1 MSEGKSNDD
10 DTDGKKMFN
19 SSSSLIINQFLAGG
33 VSGLLSRAATHP
45 VDTIKSQMQVSNLVV
60 KRRSTER
67 SGCGSTSHH
76 RPILPS
82 TRLLNAKHAIK
93 NLYRGFGAAALGAPM
108 ASGMY
113 FLGYE
118 TTKKTLKKIR
128 RERRLEGAFNDDDH
142 EEEEYKED
150 NKTTIHMIDNIITGV
165 VAQAFAG
172 IAYTPVDVVKERMQ
186 VSSVLPTNLKTNN
199 GVDYRNAFDA
209 LKTIVKNEGI
219 KNGLMRGY
227 WAQNFVWWPWSACY
241 FVAYEKG
248 LEIFRRNNNNNKS
261 SLRVDDANDALMM
274 RVDDD
279 NGGVFGGDAE
289 RSNFE
294 SSSSSSSVK
303 SSSSFYREGGWYEN
317 NISPHAVSAFAA
329 ATCATI
335 LTHPLDLCK
344 TRVQT
349 MTNNNNNN
357 NNKKVMTLRT
367 VFKDVVR
374 KEGGLA
380 LYRGVFARVL
390 SVAPGSAISFY
401 AYESI
406 RKSGALRLE
415 EDD

>member
-10 DTDGKKMFN
+10 DTDGKKTSF
-19 SSSSLIINQFLAGG
+19 SSSSLILNQFLAGG
-33 VSGLLSRAATHP
+33 LSGLLSRAVTHP

-67 SGCGSTSHH
+67 SGCGGTSHH
-76 RPILPS
+76 RTILPS
-82 TRLLNAKHAIK
+82 TRLLNAKQAIK
-93 NLYRGFGAAALGAPM
+93 NLYRGFGATALGAPM

-128 RERRLEGAFNDDDH
+128 RERRLEGANDDDH
-142 EEEEYKED
+142 EEEEEDKED
-150 NKTTIHMIDNIITGV
+150 NKTTHMIDNIITGV

-248 LEIFRRNNNNNKS
+248 LEIFRRNNDNKS
-261 SLRVDDANDALMM
+261 SL

-289 RSNFE
+289 RSNFKS
-294 SSSSSSSVK
+294 SSSSSSSVS

-357 NNKKVMTLRT
+357 NNKVMTLRT

-374 KEGGLA
+374 KEGVLA

-415 EDD
+415 DD

>member
-10 DTDGKKMFN
+10 DTDGKKISF

-67 SGCGSTSHH
+67 SGCDSTSHH

-82 TRLLNAKHAIK
+82 TRLLNAKNAIK

-142 EEEEYKED
+142 EEEEED
-150 NKTTIHMIDNIITGV
+150 NKTTIYMIDNIITGV

-261 SLRVDDANDALMM
+261 SLRVDD
-274 RVDDD
+274 D

-303 SSSSFYREGGWYEN
+303 NSSSFYREGGWYEN

-349 MTNNNNNN
+349 MTNDNNN
-357 NNKKVMTLRT
+357 NNKKVMTLQT

-374 KEGGLA
+374 KEGVLA

-415 EDD
+415 DD

>member
-19 SSSSLIINQFLAGG
+19 SSSSLIMNQFLAGG

-82 TRLLNAKHAIK
+82 ARLLNAKRAIQ

-128 RERRLEGAFNDDDH
+128 RERRSEGAFNDDDDH
-142 EEEEYKED
+142 EEEKEKEKED
-150 NKTTIHMIDNIITGV
+150 NKTTHMIDNIITGV

-248 LEIFRRNNNNNKS
+248 LEIFRRNNNDNKS
-261 SLRVDDANDALMM
+261 SL

-294 SSSSSSSVK
+294 SSSSSSSGVK

-357 NNKKVMTLRT
+357 NKKVMTLRT

-374 KEGGLA
+374 KEGVLA

>member
-10 DTDGKKMFN
+10 DTDGKKTSF
-19 SSSSLIINQFLAGG
+19 SSSSLILNQFLAGG
-33 VSGLLSRAATHP
+33 LSGLLSRAVTHP

-67 SGCGSTSHH
+67 SGCGGTSHH
-76 RPILPS
+76 RTILPS
-82 TRLLNAKHAIK
+82 TRLLNAKNAIK
-93 NLYRGFGAAALGAPM
+93 NLYRGFGATALGAPM

-128 RERRLEGAFNDDDH
+128 RERRLEGANDDDH
-142 EEEEYKED
+142 EEEEEDKED
-150 NKTTIHMIDNIITGV
+150 NKTTIYMIDNIITGV

-248 LEIFRRNNNNNKS
+248 LEIFRRNNDNKS
-261 SLRVDDANDALMM
+261 SL

-289 RSNFE
+289 RSNFKSSSSTSSSV
-294 SSSSSSSVK
+294 SSSSSS
-303 SSSSFYREGGWYEN
+303 FYLEGGWYEN

-357 NNKKVMTLRT
+357 NNKVMTLRT

-374 KEGGLA
+374 KEGVLA

-415 EDD
+415 DD

>member
-19 SSSSLIINQFLAGG
+19 SSSSLIMNQFLAGG

-60 KRRSTER
+60 TRRSTER
-67 SGCGSTSHH
+67 SGCESTSHR
-76 RPILPS
+76 RPILTS
-82 TRLLNAKHAIK
+82 ARLLNAKRAIQ

-142 EEEEYKED
+142 EEEEED
-150 NKTTIHMIDNIITGV
+150 NKTTIYMIDNIITGV

-248 LEIFRRNNNNNKS
+248 LEIFRRNNNDNKS
-261 SLRVDDANDALMM
+261 SL

-294 SSSSSSSVK
+294 SSSSSSSGVK

-374 KEGGLA
+374 KEGVLA

-406 RKSGALRLE
+406 RKSGVLRLE
-415 EDD
+415 DD

>member
-19 SSSSLIINQFLAGG
+19 SSSSLIMNQFLAGG

-60 KRRSTER
+60 TRRSTER
-67 SGCGSTSHH
+67 SGCDSTSHR

-82 TRLLNAKHAIK
+82 ARLLNAKRAIQ

-142 EEEEYKED
+142 EEEEED
-150 NKTTIHMIDNIITGV
+150 NKTTIYMIDNIITGV

-248 LEIFRRNNNNNKS
+248 LEIFRRNNNDNKS
-261 SLRVDDANDALMM
+261 SL

-289 RSNFE
+289 RSNFKSSSSTSSSV
-294 SSSSSSSVK
+294 SSSSSS
-303 SSSSFYREGGWYEN
+303 FYLEGGWYEN

-374 KEGGLA
+374 KEGVLA

>member
-10 DTDGKKMFN
+10 DTDGKKTSF
-19 SSSSLIINQFLAGG
+19 SSSSLILNQFLAGG
-33 VSGLLSRAATHP
+33 LSGLLSRAVTHP

-67 SGCGSTSHH
+67 SGCGGTSHH
-76 RPILPS
+76 RTILPS
-82 TRLLNAKHAIK
+82 TRLLNAKNAIK
-93 NLYRGFGAAALGAPM
+93 NLYRGFGATALGAPM

-128 RERRLEGAFNDDDH
+128 RERRLEGANDDDH
-142 EEEEYKED
+142 EEEEEDKED
-150 NKTTIHMIDNIITGV
+150 NKTTHMIDNIITGV

-248 LEIFRRNNNNNKS
+248 LEIFRRNNDNKS

-289 RSNFE
+289 RSNFKSSSSTSSSV
-294 SSSSSSSVK
+294 SSSSSS
-303 SSSSFYREGGWYEN
+303 FYLEGGWYEN

-357 NNKKVMTLRT
+357 NNKVMTLRT

-374 KEGGLA
+374 KEGVLA

-415 EDD
+415 DD

>member
-10 DTDGKKMFN
+10 DTDGTKTSF

-33 VSGLLSRAATHP
+33 LSGLLSRAATHP

-82 TRLLNAKHAIK
+82 TRLLNAKNAIQ

-128 RERRLEGAFNDDDH
+128 RERRLEGANDDDDH
-142 EEEEYKED
+142 EEEEEDKED
-150 NKTTIHMIDNIITGV
+150 NKTTHTIDNIITGV

-248 LEIFRRNNNNNKS
+248 LEIFRRNNDNKS
-261 SLRVDDANDALMM
+261 SL

-294 SSSSSSSVK
+294 SSSSSSVK

-357 NNKKVMTLRT
+357 NKKVMTLRT

-374 KEGGLA
+374 KEGVLA

>member
-19 SSSSLIINQFLAGG
+19 SSSSLIMNQFLAGG

-60 KRRSTER
+60 TRRSTER
-67 SGCGSTSHH
+67 NGCDSTSHR
-76 RPILPS
+76 RPILTS
-82 TRLLNAKHAIK
+82 ARLLNAKRAIQ

-128 RERRLEGAFNDDDH
+128 RERRREGAFNDDDH
-142 EEEEYKED
+142 EEEEED
-150 NKTTIHMIDNIITGV
+150 NKTTIYMIDNIITGV

-248 LEIFRRNNNNNKS
+248 LEIFRRNNHDNKS
-261 SLRVDDANDALMM
+261 SL

-303 SSSSFYREGGWYEN
+303 SSSSLYREGRWYEN

-357 NNKKVMTLRT
+357 NNNKKVMTLRT

-374 KEGGLA
+374 KEGVLA

>member
-19 SSSSLIINQFLAGG
+19 SSSSLIMNQFLAGG

-60 KRRSTER
+60 TRRSTER
-67 SGCGSTSHH
+67 SGCESTSHR
-76 RPILPS
+76 RPILTS
-82 TRLLNAKHAIK
+82 ARLLNAKRAIQ

-142 EEEEYKED
+142 EEEEEED
-150 NKTTIHMIDNIITGV
+150 NKTTIYMIDNIITGV

-248 LEIFRRNNNNNKS
+248 LEIFRRNNNDNKS

-294 SSSSSSSVK
+294 SSSSSSSGVK
-303 SSSSFYREGGWYEN
+303 SSSSF
-317 NISPHAVSAFAA
+317 
-329 ATCATI
+329 
-335 LTHPLDLCK
+335 
-344 TRVQT
+344 
-349 MTNNNNNN
+349 
-357 NNKKVMTLRT
+357 
-367 VFKDVVR
+367 
-374 KEGGLA
+374 
-380 LYRGVFARVL
+380 
-390 SVAPGSAISFY
+390 
-401 AYESI
+401 
-406 RKSGALRLE
+406 
-415 EDD
+415 

>member
-10 DTDGKKMFN
+10 DTDGKKTSF
-19 SSSSLIINQFLAGG
+19 SSSSLILNQFLAGG
-33 VSGLLSRAATHP
+33 LSGLLSRAVTHP

-67 SGCGSTSHH
+67 SGCGGTSHH
-76 RPILPS
+76 RTILPS
-82 TRLLNAKHAIK
+82 TRLLNAKNAIK
-93 NLYRGFGAAALGAPM
+93 NLYRGFGATALGAPM

-128 RERRLEGAFNDDDH
+128 RERRLEGANDDDH
-142 EEEEYKED
+142 EEEEEDKED
-150 NKTTIHMIDNIITGV
+150 NKTTHMIDNIITGV

-248 LEIFRRNNNNNKS
+248 LEIFRRNNDNKS
-261 SLRVDDANDALMM
+261 SL

-289 RSNFE
+289 RSNFKSSSSTSSSV
-294 SSSSSSSVK
+294 SSSSSS
-303 SSSSFYREGGWYEN
+303 FYLEGGWYEN

-357 NNKKVMTLRT
+357 NNKVMTLRT

-374 KEGGLA
+374 KEGVLA

-415 EDD
+415 DD

>member
-82 TRLLNAKHAIK
+82 TRLLNAKNAIK

-128 RERRLEGAFNDDDH
+128 RERRLEGGNDDDH

-150 NKTTIHMIDNIITGV
+150 NKTTHMIDNIITGV

-374 KEGGLA
+374 KEGVLA

>member
-19 SSSSLIINQFLAGG
+19 SSSSLIMNQFLAGG

-60 KRRSTER
+60 TRRSTER
-67 SGCGSTSHH
+67 SGCDSTSHR

-82 TRLLNAKHAIK
+82 ARLLNAKRAIQ

-142 EEEEYKED
+142 EEEEED
-150 NKTTIHMIDNIITGV
+150 NKTTIYMIDNIITGV

-248 LEIFRRNNNNNKS
+248 LEIFRRNNDNKS
-261 SLRVDDANDALMM
+261 SL

-294 SSSSSSSVK
+294 SSSSSSSSVK

-357 NNKKVMTLRT
+357 NKKVMTLQT

-374 KEGGLA
+374 KEGVLA

>member
-10 DTDGKKMFN
+10 DTDGKKTSF
-19 SSSSLIINQFLAGG
+19 SSSSLILNQFLAGG
-33 VSGLLSRAATHP
+33 LSGLLSRAVTHP

-76 RPILPS
+76 RTILPS
-82 TRLLNAKHAIK
+82 TRLLNAKNAIK
-93 NLYRGFGAAALGAPM
+93 NLYRGFGATALGAPM

-128 RERRLEGAFNDDDH
+128 RERRLEGANDDDH
-142 EEEEYKED
+142 EEEEEDKED
-150 NKTTIHMIDNIITGV
+150 NKTTHMIDNIITGV

-248 LEIFRRNNNNNKS
+248 LEIFRRNNDNKS
-261 SLRVDDANDALMM
+261 SL

-289 RSNFE
+289 RSNFKSSSSTSSSV
-294 SSSSSSSVK
+294 SSSSSS
-303 SSSSFYREGGWYEN
+303 FYLEGGWYEN

-357 NNKKVMTLRT
+357 NNKVMTLRT

-374 KEGGLA
+374 KEGVLA

-415 EDD
+415 DD

>member
-19 SSSSLIINQFLAGG
+19 SSSSLIMNQFLAGG

-60 KRRSTER
+60 TRRSTER
-67 SGCGSTSHH
+67 SGCESTSHR
-76 RPILPS
+76 RPILTS
-82 TRLLNAKHAIK
+82 ARLLNAKRAIQ

-142 EEEEYKED
+142 EEEEED
-150 NKTTIHMIDNIITGV
+150 NKTTIYMIDNIITGV

-199 GVDYRNAFDA
+199 GVYYRNAFDA

-248 LEIFRRNNNNNKS
+248 LEIFRRNNNDNKS
-261 SLRVDDANDALMM
+261 SL

-294 SSSSSSSVK
+294 SSSSSSSGVK

-357 NNKKVMTLRT
+357 NKKVMTLRT

-374 KEGGLA
+374 KEGVLA

>member
-82 TRLLNAKHAIK
+82 TRLLNAKNAIQ
-93 NLYRGFGAAALGAPM
+93 NLYRGFGAAALGAPT

-128 RERRLEGAFNDDDH
+128 RERRLEGGNDDDH

-150 NKTTIHMIDNIITGV
+150 NKTTHMIDNIITGV

-248 LEIFRRNNNNNKS
+248 LEIFRRNNNDNKS
-261 SLRVDDANDALMM
+261 SL

-294 SSSSSSSVK
+294 SSSSSSSGVK

-374 KEGGLA
+374 KEGVLA

>member
-19 SSSSLIINQFLAGG
+19 SSSSLIMNQFLAGG

-60 KRRSTER
+60 TRRSTER
-67 SGCGSTSHH
+67 SGCDSTSHR
-76 RPILPS
+76 RPILTS
-82 TRLLNAKHAIK
+82 ARLLNAKCAIQ

-128 RERRLEGAFNDDDH
+128 RERRREGAFNDDDH
-142 EEEEYKED
+142 EEEEED
-150 NKTTIHMIDNIITGV
+150 NKTTIYMIDNIITGV

-248 LEIFRRNNNNNKS
+248 LEIFRRNNNDNKS
-261 SLRVDDANDALMM
+261 SL

-294 SSSSSSSVK
+294 SSSSSSSSVK

-357 NNKKVMTLRT
+357 NKKVMTLRT

-374 KEGGLA
+374 KEGVLA

>member
-1 MSEGKSNDD
+1 MSEGKEDDD
-10 DTDGKKMFN
+10 DTDGRKISF
-19 SSSSLIINQFLAGG
+19 SSSSLSINQFLAGG
-33 VSGLLSRAATHP
+33 MSGLLSRAATHP
-45 VDTIKSQMQVSNLVV
+45 VDTIKSQMQVANLVV
-60 KRRSTER
+60 KRRSTNSSGWSSTR
-67 SGCGSTSHH
+67 SH
-76 RPILPS
+76 RPLFLIA
-82 TRLLNAKHAIK
+82 RLLYAKHGMK
-93 NLYRGFGAAALGAPM
+93 NRSRGLGGAALGAPM

-128 RERRLEGAFNDDDH
+128 ERRREGAFNDDDH
-142 EEEEYKED
+142 EEEED
-150 NKTTIHMIDNIITGV
+150 NNKTTHMIDNIITGV

-248 LEIFRRNNNNNKS
+248 LEIFRRNNNNKS
-261 SLRVDDANDALMM
+261 SHRVDDG
-274 RVDDD
+274 
-279 NGGVFGGDAE
+279 NGGGGDDAE
-289 RSNFE
+289 RSNFKS
-294 SSSSSSSVK
+294 SSSSSSSVS

-357 NNKKVMTLRT
+357 NNKVMTLQT

-374 KEGGLA
+374 KEGVLA

-415 EDD
+415 DE

>member
-1 MSEGKSNDD
+1 
-10 DTDGKKMFN
+10 
-19 SSSSLIINQFLAGG
+19 
-33 VSGLLSRAATHP
+33 
-45 VDTIKSQMQVSNLVV
+45 
-60 KRRSTER
+60 
-67 SGCGSTSHH
+67 
-76 RPILPS
+76 
-82 TRLLNAKHAIK
+82 LNAKNAIK
-93 NLYRGFGAAALGAPM
+93 NLYRGFGATALGAPM

-128 RERRLEGAFNDDDH
+128 RERRLEGANDDDH
-142 EEEEYKED
+142 EEEEEDKED
-150 NKTTIHMIDNIITGV
+150 NKTTHMIDNIITGV

-172 IAYTPVDVVKERMQ
+172 ITYTPVDVVKERMQ

-248 LEIFRRNNNNNKS
+248 LEIFRRNNDNKS
-261 SLRVDDANDALMM
+261 SL

-289 RSNFE
+289 RSNFKSSSSTSSSV
-294 SSSSSSSVK
+294 SSSSSS
-303 SSSSFYREGGWYEN
+303 FYLEGGWYEN

-357 NNKKVMTLRT
+357 NNKVMTLRT

-374 KEGGLA
+374 KEGVLA

-415 EDD
+415 DD

>member
-19 SSSSLIINQFLAGG
+19 SSSSLIMNQFLAGG

-60 KRRSTER
+60 TRRSTER
-67 SGCGSTSHH
+67 SGCDSTSHR

-82 TRLLNAKHAIK
+82 TRLLNAKHAIQ
-93 NLYRGFGAAALGAPM
+93 NLYRGFGAAAIGAPM

-142 EEEEYKED
+142 EEEEED
-150 NKTTIHMIDNIITGV
+150 NKTTIYMIDNIITGV

-374 KEGGLA
+374 KEGVLA

-415 EDD
+415 KDD

>member
-19 SSSSLIINQFLAGG
+19 SSSSLIMNQFLAGG

-82 TRLLNAKHAIK
+82 TRLLNAKNAIK

-128 RERRLEGAFNDDDH
+128 KERRSEGAFNDDDDH
-142 EEEEYKED
+142 EEEEED
-150 NKTTIHMIDNIITGV
+150 NKTTIYMIDNIITGV

-248 LEIFRRNNNNNKS
+248 LEIFRRNNNNHKS

-349 MTNNNNNN
+349 MTNDNNN

-374 KEGGLA
+374 KEGVLA

>member
-19 SSSSLIINQFLAGG
+19 SSSSLIMNQFLAGG

-60 KRRSTER
+60 TRRSTER
-67 SGCGSTSHH
+67 SGCDSTSHR
-76 RPILPS
+76 RPILTS
-82 TRLLNAKHAIK
+82 ARLLNAKCAIQ

-128 RERRLEGAFNDDDH
+128 RERRREGAFNDDDH
-142 EEEEYKED
+142 EEEEED
-150 NKTTIHMIDNIITGV
+150 NKTTIYMIDNIITGV

-248 LEIFRRNNNNNKS
+248 LEIFRRNNNDNKS
-261 SLRVDDANDALMM
+261 SL

-294 SSSSSSSVK
+294 SSSSSSSSVK

-374 KEGGLA
+374 KEGVLA

>member
-10 DTDGKKMFN
+10 DTDGKKTSF
-19 SSSSLIINQFLAGG
+19 SSSSLSMNQFLAGG
-33 VSGLLSRAATHP
+33 LSGLLSRAATHP

-82 TRLLNAKHAIK
+82 TRLLNAKNAIQ

-128 RERRLEGAFNDDDH
+128 RERRLEGGNDDDH

-150 NKTTIHMIDNIITGV
+150 NKTTHMIDNIITGV

-374 KEGGLA
+374 KEGVLA

>member
-19 SSSSLIINQFLAGG
+19 SSSSLIMNQFLAGG

-60 KRRSTER
+60 TRRSTER
-67 SGCGSTSHH
+67 SGCDSTSHR
-76 RPILPS
+76 RPILTS
-82 TRLLNAKHAIK
+82 ARLLNAKHAIQ

-128 RERRLEGAFNDDDH
+128 RERRREGAFNDDDH
-142 EEEEYKED
+142 EEEEED
-150 NKTTIHMIDNIITGV
+150 NKTTIYMIDNIITGV

-248 LEIFRRNNNNNKS
+248 LEIFRRNNNDNKS
-261 SLRVDDANDALMM
+261 SLRV
-274 RVDDD
+274 DD

-294 SSSSSSSVK
+294 SSSSSSSSVK

-357 NNKKVMTLRT
+357 NNKKVMTLQT

-374 KEGGLA
+374 KEGVLA

-415 EDD
+415 EED

>member
-10 DTDGKKMFN
+10 DTDGKKISF

-67 SGCGSTSHH
+67 SGCDSTSHH

-82 TRLLNAKHAIK
+82 TRLLNAKNAIK

-142 EEEEYKED
+142 EEEEED
-150 NKTTIHMIDNIITGV
+150 NKTTIYMIDNIITGV

-261 SLRVDDANDALMM
+261 SLRVDD
-274 RVDDD
+274 D

-289 RSNFE
+289 RSNYE

-349 MTNNNNNN
+349 MTNDNNN
-357 NNKKVMTLRT
+357 NNKKVMTLQT

-374 KEGGLA
+374 KEGVLA

-415 EDD
+415 DD

>member
-10 DTDGKKMFN
+10 DTDGKKTSF
-19 SSSSLIINQFLAGG
+19 SSSSLILNQFLAGG
-33 VSGLLSRAATHP
+33 LSGLLSRAVTHP

-67 SGCGSTSHH
+67 SGCGGTSHH
-76 RPILPS
+76 RTILPS
-82 TRLLNAKHAIK
+82 TRLLNAKNAIK
-93 NLYRGFGAAALGAPM
+93 NLYRGFGATALGAPM

-128 RERRLEGAFNDDDH
+128 RERRLEGANDDDH
-142 EEEEYKED
+142 EEEEEDKED
-150 NKTTIHMIDNIITGV
+150 NKTTHMIDNIITGV

-248 LEIFRRNNNNNKS
+248 LEIFRRNNDNKS
-261 SLRVDDANDALMM
+261 SL

-289 RSNFE
+289 RSNFKSSSSTSSSV
-294 SSSSSSSVK
+294 SSSSSS
-303 SSSSFYREGGWYEN
+303 FYLEGGWYEN

-357 NNKKVMTLRT
+357 NNKVMTLQT

-374 KEGGLA
+374 KEGVLA

-415 EDD
+415 DD

>member
-10 DTDGKKMFN
+10 DTDGTKTSF

-33 VSGLLSRAATHP
+33 LSGLLSRAATHP

-82 TRLLNAKHAIK
+82 TRLLNAKNAIQ

-128 RERRLEGAFNDDDH
+128 RERRLEGANDDDDH
-142 EEEEYKED
+142 EEEEEDKED
-150 NKTTIHMIDNIITGV
+150 NKTTHTIDNIITGV

-248 LEIFRRNNNNNKS
+248 LEIFRRNNNDNKS
-261 SLRVDDANDALMM
+261 SL

-357 NNKKVMTLRT
+357 NNKKVMTLRM

-374 KEGGLA
+374 KEGVLA

-406 RKSGALRLE
+406 RKSGALDLE
-415 EDD
+415 VDD

>member
-19 SSSSLIINQFLAGG
+19 SSSSLIMNQFLAGG

-60 KRRSTER
+60 TRRSTER
-67 SGCGSTSHH
+67 SGCDSTSHR
-76 RPILPS
+76 RPILTS
-82 TRLLNAKHAIK
+82 ARLLNAKHAIQ

-128 RERRLEGAFNDDDH
+128 RERRREGAFNDDDH
-142 EEEEYKED
+142 EEEEED
-150 NKTTIHMIDNIITGV
+150 NKTTIYMIDNIITGV

-248 LEIFRRNNNNNKS
+248 LEIFRRNNNDNKS
-261 SLRVDDANDALMM
+261 SLRV
-274 RVDDD
+274 DD

-294 SSSSSSSVK
+294 SSSSSSSSVK

-374 KEGGLA
+374 KEGVLA

-415 EDD
+415 EED

>member
-10 DTDGKKMFN
+10 DTDGTKMFN

-33 VSGLLSRAATHP
+33 LSGLLSRAATHP

-82 TRLLNAKHAIK
+82 ARLLNAKRAIQ

-128 RERRLEGAFNDDDH
+128 ERRREGANDDDH
-142 EEEEYKED
+142 EEEEDKED
-150 NKTTIHMIDNIITGV
+150 NKTIYMIDNIITGV

-248 LEIFRRNNNNNKS
+248 LEIFRRNNNDNKS
-261 SLRVDDANDALMM
+261 SL

-294 SSSSSSSVK
+294 SSSSSSSGVK

-374 KEGGLA
+374 KEGVLA

-415 EDD
+415 DD

>member
-19 SSSSLIINQFLAGG
+19 SSSSLIMNQFLAGG

-60 KRRSTER
+60 TRRSTER
-67 SGCGSTSHH
+67 SGCESTSHR
-76 RPILPS
+76 RPILTS
-82 TRLLNAKHAIK
+82 ARLLNAKRAIQ

-128 RERRLEGAFNDDDH
+128 RERRREGAFNDDDH
-142 EEEEYKED
+142 EEEEED
-150 NKTTIHMIDNIITGV
+150 NKTTIYMIDNIITGV

-248 LEIFRRNNNNNKS
+248 LEIFRRNNNDNKS
-261 SLRVDDANDALMM
+261 SL

-294 SSSSSSSVK
+294 SSSSSSSSVK

-374 KEGGLA
+374 KEGVLA

>member
-19 SSSSLIINQFLAGG
+19 SSSSLIMNQFLAGG

-82 TRLLNAKHAIK
+82 ARLLNAKHAIQ

-142 EEEEYKED
+142 EEEEEEEDKGD
-150 NKTTIHMIDNIITGV
+150 NKTTHMIDNIITGV

-248 LEIFRRNNNNNKS
+248 LEIFRRNNDNKS
-261 SLRVDDANDALMM
+261 SLRVDGNGGG
-274 RVDDD
+274 DDD
-279 NGGVFGGDAE
+279 DE
-289 RSNFE
+289 RSNFK
-294 SSSSSSSVK
+294 SSSSTSSSVS

-357 NNKKVMTLRT
+357 NNKVMTLQT

-374 KEGGLA
+374 KEGVLA

-415 EDD
+415 DD

>member
-19 SSSSLIINQFLAGG
+19 SSSSLIMNQFLAGG

-60 KRRSTER
+60 TRRSTER
-67 SGCGSTSHH
+67 SGCDSTSHR
-76 RPILPS
+76 RPILTS
-82 TRLLNAKHAIK
+82 ARLLNAKRAIQ

-128 RERRLEGAFNDDDH
+128 RERRREGAFNDDDH
-142 EEEEYKED
+142 EEEEEED
-150 NKTTIHMIDNIITGV
+150 NKTTIYMIDNIITGV

-248 LEIFRRNNNNNKS
+248 LEIFRRNNNDNKS
-261 SLRVDDANDALMM
+261 SL

-294 SSSSSSSVK
+294 SSSSSSSSVK
-303 SSSSFYREGGWYEN
+303 STSSFYREGGWYEN

-357 NNKKVMTLRT
+357 NKKVMTLRT

-374 KEGGLA
+374 KEGVLA

>member
-19 SSSSLIINQFLAGG
+19 SSSSLIMNQFLAGG

-60 KRRSTER
+60 KRRRTER
-67 SGCGSTSHH
+67 SGCESTSHR
-76 RPILPS
+76 RPILTS
-82 TRLLNAKHAIK
+82 ARLLNAKRAIQ

-142 EEEEYKED
+142 EEEEED
-150 NKTTIHMIDNIITGV
+150 NKTTIYMIDNIITGV

-248 LEIFRRNNNNNKS
+248 LEIFRRNNNDNKR
-261 SLRVDDANDALMM
+261 SL

-294 SSSSSSSVK
+294 SSSSSSSGVK

-374 KEGGLA
+374 KEGVLA

>member
-19 SSSSLIINQFLAGG
+19 SSSSLIMNQFLAGG

-60 KRRSTER
+60 TRRSTER
-67 SGCGSTSHH
+67 SGCDSTSHR

-82 TRLLNAKHAIK
+82 ARLLNAKRAIQ

-128 RERRLEGAFNDDDH
+128 RERRREGAFNDDDH
-142 EEEEYKED
+142 EEEEED
-150 NKTTIHMIDNIITGV
+150 NKTTIYMIDNIITGV

-248 LEIFRRNNNNNKS
+248 LEIFRRNNNDNKS
-261 SLRVDDANDALMM
+261 SL

-294 SSSSSSSVK
+294 SSSSSSSSVK

-357 NNKKVMTLRT
+357 NNNIVMTLRT
-367 VFKDVVR
+367 VFKDVVI
-374 KEGGLA
+374 KEGVLA

>member
-19 SSSSLIINQFLAGG
+19 SSSSLIMNQFLAGG

-60 KRRSTER
+60 TRRSTER
-67 SGCGSTSHH
+67 SGCESTSHR
-76 RPILPS
+76 RPILTS
-82 TRLLNAKHAIK
+82 ARLLNAKNTIQ

-142 EEEEYKED
+142 EEEEED
-150 NKTTIHMIDNIITGV
+150 NKTTIYMIDNIITGV

-248 LEIFRRNNNNNKS
+248 LEIFRRNNNDNKR
-261 SLRVDDANDALMM
+261 SL

-357 NNKKVMTLRT
+357 NKKVMTLRT

-374 KEGGLA
+374 KEGVLA

>member
-10 DTDGKKMFN
+10 DTDGTKTSF

-33 VSGLLSRAATHP
+33 LSGLLSRAATHP

-82 TRLLNAKHAIK
+82 TRLLNAKNAIQ

-128 RERRLEGAFNDDDH
+128 RERRLEGANDDDDH
-142 EEEEYKED
+142 EEEEEDKED
-150 NKTTIHMIDNIITGV
+150 NKTTHTIDNIITGV

-248 LEIFRRNNNNNKS
+248 LEIFRRNNNDNKS
-261 SLRVDDANDALMM
+261 SL

-294 SSSSSSSVK
+294 SSSSSSVK

-357 NNKKVMTLRT
+357 NKKVMTLRT

-374 KEGGLA
+374 KEGVLA

-406 RKSGALRLE
+406 RKSGALDLE
-415 EDD
+415 VDD

>member
-19 SSSSLIINQFLAGG
+19 SSSSLIMNQFLAGG

-60 KRRSTER
+60 TRRSTER
-67 SGCGSTSHH
+67 SGCESTSHR

-82 TRLLNAKHAIK
+82 ARLLNAKRAIQ

-128 RERRLEGAFNDDDH
+128 RERRREGAFNDDDH
-142 EEEEYKED
+142 EEEEED
-150 NKTTIHMIDNIITGV
+150 NKTTIYMIDNIITGV

-248 LEIFRRNNNNNKS
+248 LEIFRRNNNDNKS
-261 SLRVDDANDALMM
+261 SL

-294 SSSSSSSVK
+294 SSSSSSSGVK

-349 MTNNNNNN
+349 MTNNNNNI

-374 KEGGLA
+374 KEGVLA

>member
-10 DTDGKKMFN
+10 DTDGKKISF

-67 SGCGSTSHH
+67 SGCDSTSHH

-82 TRLLNAKHAIK
+82 TRLLNAKNAIK

-142 EEEEYKED
+142 EEEEED
-150 NKTTIHMIDNIITGV
+150 NKTTIYMIDNIITGV

-261 SLRVDDANDALMM
+261 SLRVDD
-274 RVDDD
+274 D

-349 MTNNNNNN
+349 MTNDNNN
-357 NNKKVMTLRT
+357 NNKKVMTLQT

-374 KEGGLA
+374 KEGVLA

-415 EDD
+415 DD